1 MQRMKSVINKSFV
14 FNVISWLV
22 VFTSFISVIIK
33 TTSSINKI
41 LVFIPFFCIVAFV
54 LFFILRSIPYCYRF
68 DNKSVEI
75 HFVFDSKTKKWLWK
89 DIDKIDVE
97 IRDFNRSY
105 SMVRI
110 NFGRVFRKYFRL
122 WHIDKNGNI
131 DYGYIIKSRKAQKY
145 ISQYGRIEIQGL

>member
-1 MQRMKSVINKSFV
+1 MKSVINKSFV

-22 VFTSFISVIIK
+22 TFTAFISVIIK
-33 TTSSINKI
+33 TPSSTNKI
-41 LVFIPFFCIVAFV
+41 LIFVPFFGIVAFV

-75 HFVFDSKTKKWLWK
+75 RFAFDSKTKKWLWK

-97 IRDFNRSY
+97 IMDFKRSY
-105 SMVRI
+105 SIVRI
-110 NFGRVFRKYFRL
+110 NSGRIFRKYFRL